1 MSKTNTLLIR
11 TPEGVVFSQQLAGPV
26 PRFLAWALDFF
37 CIAGMMILVNM
48 VLGFVMVISQDLA
61 MALALLAFFVLSI
74 GYGIVMEW
82 WWRGQTIGKRV
93 LRLRVVDAGGLRLQ
107 FHQIVIRNLLRFVDS
122 LPLLYLVGGI
132 ACLVSRRAQRLG
144 DLAANTVVIRIQRII
159 EPDLEQLLAGKFNSL
174 RAHPHLEA
182 RLRQRVSPAEAA
194 AALQAITR
202 RDEFEPVA
210 RVKLFSELAG
220 HFRAKVEFPAE
231 AVEGIAD
238 EQHVR
243 NVVDVLYRPRG
254 ADKKYFPCA

>member
-26 PRFLAWALDFF
+26 PRFLAWVLDFF

-122 LPLLYLVGGI
+122 LPFVYLVGGI

-144 DLAANTVVIRIQRII
+144 DLAANTVVIRIPRII

-194 AALQAITR
+194 TALQAVAR
-202 RDEFEPVA
+202 RDEFEPAA
-210 RVKLFSELAG
+210 RVKLFSELSA

-254 ADKKYFPCA
+254 ADKK

>member
-1 MSKTNTLLIR
+1 MDTTEIILTAI
-11 TPEGVVFSQQLAGPV
+11 
-26 PRFLAWALDFF
+26 ALPLFAIS
-37 CIAGMMILVNM
+37 IAL
-48 VLGFVMVISQDLA
+48 
-61 MALALLAFFVLSI
+61 
-74 GYGIVMEW
+74 EW
-82 WWRGQTIGKRV
+82 WWRGQTIGKRL
-93 LRLRVVDAGGLRLQ
+93 LRLRVVDAGGLRLH

-122 LPLLYLVGGI
+122 LPAFYFVGGI

-144 DLAANTVVIRIQRII
+144 DLAANTVVIRIPRIA

-194 AALQAITR
+194 TALQAVAR

-210 RVKLFSELAG
+210 RVKLFSELSG

-231 AVEGIAD
+231 AVDGIAD

-254 ADKKYFPCA
+254 ADKK

>member
-26 PRFLAWALDFF
+26 TRFLAWVLDFF
-37 CIAGMMILVNM
+37 CVALMMIMVNM

-93 LRLRVVDAGGLRLQ
+93 LRLRVVDAGGLRLH
-107 FHQIVIRNLLRFVDS
+107 FHQVVLRNLLRFVDS
-122 LPLLYLVGGI
+122 LPLVYLVGGI

-144 DLAANTVVIRIQRII
+144 DLAANTVVIRIPRII

-194 AALQAITR
+194 TALQSVAR
-202 RDEFEPVA
+202 RDEFEPAA

-254 ADKKYFPCA
+254 ADKK